1 MGFHSPVRDLQGDT
15 LAATVCLDRLVV
27 KGVGE
32 ELVDMD
38 RADRWDPREAD
49 HLERVA

>member
-1 MGFHSPVRDLQGDT
+1 
-15 LAATVCLDRLVV
+15 VV

-38 RADRWDPREAD
+38 RADRWGLREAD
-49 HLERVA
+49 HPERVA

>member
-1 MGFHSPVRDLQGDT
+1 
-15 LAATVCLDRLVV
+15 VV

-38 RADRWDPREAD
+38 RADRWGSREAD
-49 HLERVA
+49 HQERVDSLHVVDRRAI